1 VQQAILE
8 AVPEADLY
16 PAMVWIG
23 MLPDDTEEAARAM
36 TASMPSHPR
45 VQHFYDPDRRA
56 GQAIARQLGGPGAV
70 AWDIY
75 LFYGKGREWTVE
87 PPLPSRW
94 MHQLADSTWADAAH
108 YHKGDDLIGK
118 LREAVLELL

>member
-8 AVPEADLY
+8 AVPDADFY
-16 PAMVWIG
+16 SAIIWIG

-36 TASMPSHPR
+36 TASMPCHPR
-45 VQHFYDPDRRA
+45 VQYFYDPERLA
-56 GQAIARQLGGPGAV
+56 GQAIARRLGGPGAA

-75 LFYGKGREWTVE
+75 LFYSKASEWTTE
-87 PPLPSRW
+87 PPLPVRW
-94 MHQLADSTWADAAH
+94 MHQLAGSTWADIAH
-108 YHKGDDLIGK
+108 YHTGDDLILN